1 MTVKISEYMK
11 RKFFVWIIVACLTT
25 PLSAVSVDEMWNEAA
40 RYYADKE
47 YESAAECYERLFEY
61 GESASL
67 YYNYANALYK
77 SGNLGGAILNY
88 ERALLLDPSDEDI
101 LFNLEYANRMKTDK
115 IEPVGRFFLSEWL
128 DTLGHKLSSDSW
140 AYMGI
145 ATFVLMLALLLLYL
159 FGRNM
164 ALRKTAFFS
173 SLVLLVITVTSFVYA
188 FYIKNDV
195 ENNLK
200 AIVMS
205 GSVSVKSSPD
215 DGGTEVFVIHEGTK
229 VTVKSTL
236 NVWSEIVLADGN
248 VGWLPS
254 EDIQI
259 INLGNR

>member
-1 MTVKISEYMK
+1 MNK
-11 RKFFVWIIVACLTT
+11 RLLIWVLLLGLIA
-25 PLSAVSVDEMWNEAA
+25 PLSAASVDDMWQEAA
-40 RYYADKE
+40 RHYADKE
-47 YESAAECYERLFEY
+47 YVEAAQCYELLFEY

-88 ERALLLDPSDEDI
+88 ERALLLDPSNEDI
-101 LFNLEYANRMKTDK
+101 IFNLDYVNRMKTDK
-115 IEPVGRFFLSEWL
+115 IEPIGRFFLSEWL
-128 DTLGHKLSSDSW
+128 DTLGHKFSADTW
-140 AYMGI
+140 AYIGI
-145 ATFVLMLALLLLYL
+145 ATFVAMLILLLVYL

-173 SLVLLVITVTSFVYA
+173 SLVILVLTVTSFVYA
-188 FYIKNDV
+188 FYIKNDLN
-195 ENNLK
+195 ENVK

-215 DGGTEVFVIHEGTK
+215 EGGTEVFVLHEGTK

-236 NVWSEIVLADGN
+236 NVWSEVVIADGN

-254 EDIQI
+254 QDIEV
-259 INLGNR
+259 INLNR